1 MGTHVVIDSN
11 IIQVKEL
18 DDFLSARSSNV
29 AVIPIEIWFELY
41 KQRCVDALRRGLE
54 ILGRYPDQVVVLRTT
69 GDIMRLEPSHP
80 NLVERMVLPDA
91 GSLMRQM
98 LISLSPEHSGEPEIQ
113 AQLKARWDAAAL
125 QNEGMLEGALDIV
138 VSLPEMQAQMF
149 SAAEVRI
156 IRKKGRFTPEMFS
169 SIFGAAEQLWEALS
183 EAMELPQHQ
192 DSTFRASSL
201 QFRIALGIVIY
212 LLWWISKGSQ
222 SRRKIEAARN
232 DVIDLFLA
240 AQACYFDGFLTQDAK
255 ALWIHDNL
263 KGALEAYRKVRFV

>member
-1 MGTHVVIDSN
+1 
-11 IIQVKEL
+11 
-18 DDFLSARSSNV
+18 
-29 AVIPIEIWFELY
+29 
-41 KQRCVDALRRGLE
+41 
-54 ILGRYPDQVVVLRTT
+54 
-69 GDIMRLEPSHP
+69 
-80 NLVERMVLPDA
+80 
-91 GSLMRQM
+91 
-98 LISLSPEHSGEPEIQ
+98 
-113 AQLKARWDAAAL
+113 
-125 QNEGMLEGALDIV
+125 MLEGALDIV